1 MQIFAEKIGNLKKLC
16 FFSVNSSN
24 FAGFLDKKIA
34 KFWILQNW
42 GGKKKKKKPGLGAS
56 DFVGA
61 NFRQI
66 VKNILSKDY
75 SAANSVPFQIMG
87 RKTIKIFA
95 KIWRNCLEHER
106 ARLRIFC
113 VHVFNMFGHLSK
125 ITKLGG
131 KKKKELKKFVDEKS
145 FV

>member
-95 KIWRNCLEHER
+95 KIWRNCPEHER
-106 ARLRIFC
+106 ACLRIFY
-113 VHVFNMFGHLSK
+113 VHVFNMVWPLEQNHK
-125 ITKLGG
+125 IGR
-131 KKKKELKKFVDEKS
+131 KKKELKKFVDEKS

>member
-1 MQIFAEKIGNLKKLC
+1 MLVFWKKNCQILDITKL
-16 FFSVNSSN
+16 
-24 FAGFLDKKIA
+24 
-34 KFWILQNW
+34 
-42 GGKKKKKKPGLGAS
+42 GGEKKKKKKPGLGAS

-61 NFRQI
+61 NSRQF

-95 KIWRNCLEHER
+95 KIWRNCLKHER
-106 ARLRIFC
+106 AHLRIFY
-113 VHVFNMFGHLSK
+113 VHIFNLVGHLSK

-131 KKKKELKKFVDEKS
+131 KKI
-145 FV
+145 